1 MTSILSEYDIAYVKW
16 DHNRDL
22 IDAGTYP
29 TGVAAVHEQT
39 LAAYRLMDEV
49 KRRFPGLETEPC
61 ASGGGRVDIAVI
73 QHPARGWVSV
83 CVDPLERQHT
93 NPRTTNPLPTAP
105 PGTN

>member
-49 KRRFPGLETEPC
+49 KRRFPGLEIESC
-61 ASGGGRVDIAVI
+61 APGRGRVEPGVI
-73 QHPARGWVSV
+73 EHTDRVGARD
-83 CVDPLERQHT
+83 CVDPLDRTPLQHRTRQ
-93 NPRTTNPLPTAP
+93 P
-105 PGTN
+105 